1 MACAAAYAI
10 FGFNIIFCKDI
21 ALANV
26 ISPLAMFSLRAGGA
40 ALLFWIISLFIPGEK
55 MLSTDIIKIAGASI
69 LGLIVPQVTF
79 LFAIT
84 MTTSIDT
91 SILGSFTPI
100 WTMFIAAIVLKEPL
114 SLKKVSGVAISFL
127 GAMLLIFNSI
137 SMGGG
142 ADRTSPLGIVLLF
155 FNTLSF
161 ALYLGV
167 YRPLLSKYSVIN
179 FMKWSFL
186 WAFLLTFPF
195 SFKGL
200 ATADYAAMT
209 PRIVSEIAFVII
221 FSTCV
226 AYFLI
231 PYGQKRLRPTIVS
244 LYTYLQPIIACV
256 ISIYI
261 GMDMFTWQKLLG
273 ALCVFAGVWL
283 VNKSR
288 AAATESLLPAHH
300 LLPPRLDRPDIPTAD
315 RNRGN

>member
-10 FGFNIIFCKDI
+10 FGFNIISCKDI
-21 ALANV
+21 AQAGV
-26 ISPLAMFSLRAGGA
+26 ISPLALFSLRAGGA
-40 ALLFWIISLFIPGEK
+40 TILFWIISIFLPSEK
-55 MLSTDIIKIAGASI
+55 MPSIDIIKIAGASV
-69 LGLIVPQVTF
+69 LGLIGPQITF

-91 SILGSFTPI
+91 SVLGSFTPI

-114 SLKKVSGVAISFL
+114 SFKKVCGVAVSFL
-127 GAMLLIFNSI
+127 GAMLLIYNSI

-142 ADRTSPLGIVLLF
+142 ADRTRPLGVVLLF

-161 ALYLGV
+161 ALYLGI
-167 YRPLLSKYSVIN
+167 YRPLLAKYSVIN

-195 SFKGL
+195 SFSGL
-200 ATADYAAMT
+200 ATADYAGMSGKVIA
-209 PRIVSEIAFVII
+209 EIAFVIV
-221 FSTCV
+221 FATCV

-231 PYGQKRLRPTIVS
+231 PFGQKRLRPTIVS

-283 VNKSR
+283 VNQSR
-288 AAATESLLPAHH
+288 AAT
-300 LLPPRLDRPDIPTAD
+300 
-315 RNRGN
+315 N